1 MNHKNWGVTLIN
13 LVVMIA
19 IMLVLISIT
28 GYYSLG
34 NVRNSYIAKQ
44 KREFAN
50 VVDYVSVLR
59 AKLINEEFEISPDL
73 TPITSEALVVVG
85 KPLSDTAINA
95 IEEVNAAEALNRNY
109 KYYYLTPEIINNKSY
124 SGGFVTVKS
133 VKNRYIVNYYT
144 GTVIAL
150 YDDDTCEISGL
161 VKGLIALLNEIE

>member
-1 MNHKNWGVTLIN
+1 MNKKNSGVTLIN

-19 IMLVLISIT
+19 LMLVLISIT

-34 NVRNSYIAKQ
+34 NVKNSYIARQ

-50 VVDYVSVLR
+50 VVEYVSLLR

-73 TPITSEALVVVG
+73 TPISSEALVVVG

-109 KYYYLTPEIINNKSY
+109 KYYYLTPEIIGNKTY
-124 SGGFVTVKS
+124 SDGFITVKS
-133 VKNRYIVNYYT
+133 AKNRYIVNYFT
-144 GTVIAL
+144 GTVIAF
-150 YDDDTCEISGL
+150 YDDESCEISGL
-161 VKGLIALLNEIE
+161 VKGLTSILNELN